1 MVATLASLCRLAQ
14 RMSALAQP
22 PCVACASRRRRTAC
36 YATARVHHQQQA
48 APTGRRQALHLAA
61 APLLLLQPPAAR
73 GEAPSQVVVLDR
85 SNVLST
91 SRLFWL
97 QQQLA
102 ALEADTGYRV
112 RVVIADGQLDSRGGG
127 FTSAQLRAQFGDRTT
142 QTLYVLVD
150 PSQHAVLAFAAGDAV
165 RKQLFGQFLAELQG
179 RYGNQFF
186 VRDEGISEAVAQTV
200 TAIATCLRKPG
211 GCSAVPGVNDE
222 GRWLTLTPS
231 VVAGAVL
238 GWALRLKP
246 SGPVTSAGW
255 ALITSPL
262 WAFLLVTFGIGPV
275 VQRSSDVADLVP
287 NVGSFALCAALLYLT
302 PILGKSPLSGDDGTS
317 S

>member
-1 MVATLASLCRLAQ
+1 
-14 RMSALAQP
+14 
-22 PCVACASRRRRTAC
+22 
-36 YATARVHHQQQA
+36 
-48 APTGRRQALHLAA
+48 
-61 APLLLLQPPAAR
+61 
-73 GEAPSQVVVLDR
+73 VVLDR
-85 SNVLST
+85 SNVLSA
-91 SRLFWL
+91 SRLAGL

-127 FTSAQLRAQFGDRTT
+127 FTSAQLRAQFGERTSS
-142 QTLYVLVD
+142 TLYVLVD
-150 PSQHAVLAFAAGDAV
+150 PSQRAVLAFSAGDAV

-186 VRDEGISEAVAQTV
+186 IRDEGISESVSQTV
-200 TAIATCLRKPG
+200 TAITTCLRKPG

-238 GWALRLKP
+238 GWALRQKP
-246 SGPVTSAGW
+246 AGPVTSSAGW
-255 ALITSPL
+255 ALVTSPL

-275 VQRSSDVADLVP
+275 VQRSSDPADLAP
-287 NVGSFALCAALLYLT
+287 NVGSFALTAALLFLT